1 MAPNNRS
8 IAATLE
14 RLEDESWW
22 HSARSLSTDR
32 TDAGRIVCLG
42 HFLAWLTARNLEITE
57 FTEDRLT
64 EYEASLARFR
74 PGPRAAHAR
83 TAREFVRIVDVS
95 RPGNGSRAEP

>member
-8 IAATLE
+8 IAATMQ
-14 RLEDESWW
+14 RLEEESWW
-22 HSARSLSTDR
+22 QTAGSLRPDR

-42 HFLAWLTARNLEITE
+42 HFLAWLAARDLEITE
-57 FTEDRLT
+57 FTEDRLA

-83 TAREFVRIVDVS
+83 TAREFVRIVDAS
-95 RPGNGSRAEP
+95 RPGDASRAGR